1 MIIDSHA
8 HVLPPALPQPTAGAD
23 PDTWPCIGP
32 ADADGSRLLTAGALR
47 YTARDVF
54 FSAERRIEEM
64 EKLGIDAE
72 VLSPMPPL
80 LNYTIPAK
88 ASRDIHRASNEFL
101 ASLIAHAPARFH
113 GLGAVP
119 LQDPDLAAAELAE
132 LKQLGLRGVEI
143 GTNIVGASLG
153 DARFHGFYAEAERL
167 GLALYVH
174 ALSPALG
181 DRLPASATGTYGFNT
196 ESSLAAASLVSTGT
210 AEKFPD
216 LRIGFSHG
224 AGGFPL
230 MVPRARYFWGGTWNE
245 EPPVR
250 EDRAALSPLD
260 LARRFFYDALVFDA
274 RALRYLIDLLG
285 PHQVMLGSDFPA
297 MDRETPADRTLRTLG
312 LTAAEHEAVTW
323 TSCHRFLGLAPQP

>member
-8 HVLPPALPQPTAGAD
+8 HILPPALPQPSADAD
-23 PDTWPCIGP
+23 PGTWPCIGP
-32 ADADGSRLLTAGALR
+32 ADGDGSRLLTAGALR

-64 EKLGIDAE
+64 DRLGIDAE

-80 LNYTIPAK
+80 LNYAIPAK
-88 ASRDIHRASNEFL
+88 ASRDIHRAVNAFL
-101 ASLIAHAPARFH
+101 ASLVSLAPARFH

-132 LKQLGLRGVEI
+132 LSRLGLRGVEI
-143 GTNIVGASLG
+143 GSNIAGASLG

-174 ALSPALG
+174 ALAPALG
-181 DRLPASATGTYGFNT
+181 DRLPASATGTYGFST
-196 ESSLAAASLVSTGT
+196 ESSLAAASLLSTGT
-210 AEKFPD
+210 AERFPD

-230 MVPRARYFWGGTWNE
+230 MLPRARYFWGGTWNE

-250 EDRAALSPLD
+250 PTPGARSPLD
-260 LARRFFYDALVFDA
+260 VARRFFYDALVFDA

-285 PHQVMLGSDFPA
+285 PRRLMLGSDFPA
-297 MDRETPADRTLRTLG
+297 MERESPADRTLRTLN
-312 LTAAEHEAVTW
+312 LPAQDHEAITW
-323 TSCHRFLGLAPQP
+323 TNCRRFLGLTP